1 MYFFI
6 TLLAGAPF
14 LEILDTFRGA
24 PRTRTMAGRRL
35 PALAFLAAF
44 LVAFNVFSS
53 HGDDASLPHH
63 TRGAPAVHHRMLG
76 DADLNLDVLGT
87 AGHLLDGFGEHIG
100 TSGGGW
106 TRERSAAAKEL
117 AARARYEGMD
127 PRQTMDASD
136 SIGDVIV
143 DADTGRRKKRVVKR
157 IVRKVRRNPDGT
169 TTVISEKEEH
179 PTDVITNAHKSSS
192 SKTTTTTT
200 QVKTPVTTNDAAG
213 ADARGDDVETV
224 ARAKASGLKIE
235 TRRVGNTLEPFE
247 PKKSTSWFGSSKPKK
262 KADTVSSDDSSDS
275 GSSGSQSTYAPKEH
289 TEYGGD
295 VVKWGETNLK
305 NSPKEC
311 YDDCAALSDTKHN
324 GGCNVWVY
332 CPVVGGC
339 SGQPHKACWLKR
351 QGRPEIP
358 TGTSDDTNPWVS
370 GSMVRFFLS
379 ILVYGN

>member
-1 MYFFI
+1 
-6 TLLAGAPF
+6 
-14 LEILDTFRGA
+14 
-24 PRTRTMAGRRL
+24 MAGRRL

-63 TRGAPAVHHRMLG
+63 TRGAPAVPSTSRLRS
-76 DADLNLDVLGT
+76 ASPSIRWCT

-127 PRQTMDASD
+127 PNNMDASD

-192 SKTTTTTT
+192 STTTTTTT

-247 PKKSTSWFGSSKPKK
+247 PKKSTSWFESSKPKK

-275 GSSGSQSTYAPKEH
+275 GSSGSQSTYDPKEH

>member
-1 MYFFI
+1 
-6 TLLAGAPF
+6 
-14 LEILDTFRGA
+14 
-24 PRTRTMAGRRL
+24 MAGRRL

-87 AGHLLDGFGEHIG
+87 AGHLLDGIGEHIG

-117 AARARYEGMD
+117 AARARYEGTD
-127 PRQTMDASD
+127 PNSVDASD

-192 SKTTTTTT
+192 STTTTTTT

-247 PKKSTSWFGSSKPKK
+247 PKKSASWFGSSTKK
-262 KADTVSSDDSSDS
+262 KADTAVEDDSSDS
-275 GSSGSQSTYAPKEH
+275 GTQGLQGLNQLTPRRNTPSTAATSSSGA
-289 TEYGGD
+289 
-295 VVKWGETNLK
+295 
-305 NSPKEC
+305 
-311 YDDCAALSDTKHN
+311 
-324 GGCNVWVY
+324 
-332 CPVVGGC
+332 
-339 SGQPHKACWLKR
+339 
-351 QGRPEIP
+351 RP
-358 TGTSDDTNPWVS
+358 T
-370 GSMVRFFLS
+370 
-379 ILVYGN
+379 

>member
-1 MYFFI
+1 
-6 TLLAGAPF
+6 
-14 LEILDTFRGA
+14 
-24 PRTRTMAGRRL
+24 MAGRRL

-127 PRQTMDASD
+127 PSNMDASDASD

-247 PKKSTSWFGSSKPKK
+247 PKKSASWFGSSKPKK
-262 KADTVSSDDSSDS
+262 KADDR
-275 GSSGSQSTYAPKEH
+275 
-289 TEYGGD
+289 
-295 VVKWGETNLK
+295 
-305 NSPKEC
+305 
-311 YDDCAALSDTKHN
+311 
-324 GGCNVWVY
+324 
-332 CPVVGGC
+332 
-339 SGQPHKACWLKR
+339 LKR
-351 QGRPEIP
+351 
-358 TGTSDDTNPWVS
+358 
-370 GSMVRFFLS
+370 
-379 ILVYGN
+379 